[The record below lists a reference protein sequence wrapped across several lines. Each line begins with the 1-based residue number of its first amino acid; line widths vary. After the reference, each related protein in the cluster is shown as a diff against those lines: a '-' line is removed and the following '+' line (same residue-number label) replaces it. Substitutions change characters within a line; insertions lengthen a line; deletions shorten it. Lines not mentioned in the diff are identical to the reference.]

1 MRGWGHGKTKQ
12 VCEGTAGTGRTD
24 DAERQERYDPQRAAI
39 CSIAERIGCSAE
51 TLRNRGRRTER
62 EARRRPGLP
71 NNSALRSKS
80 RRLLA
85 TACRLSRR
93 SRQTE
98 HLYGEFR

>member
-62 EARRRPGLP
+62 EARRRPGRTEQQRAP
-71 NNSALRSKS
+71 KQVP
-80 RRLLA
+80 A
-85 TACRLSRR
+85 TARDGLPALAPEP
-93 SRQTE
+93 TD
-98 HLYGEFR
+98 